1 MRTSIVVALLVGLT
15 VGLVGGL
22 AGCGGSGSAPPQP
35 TTSAIEGEVD
45 IAGNVGDYELLL
57 DGQPVPGV
65 LRADGSY
72 TIGGVLPGHHR
83 IAVVARDGMMGAYCT
98 VEVGRGERVRAPR
111 VTPELGGQIVGI
123 VSLHGDDGLRPL
135 AGVEVTAQPA
145 VVIAAEEGD
154 GEAHPEIW
162 PPPELPTF
170 SAFTD
175 ENGSYVIRAVPPG
188 EYIVTVAQ
196 QQVRHNAQWVFVEAG
211 HTAVADFELWPE
223 VEAGVGTVRG
233 RVVGRS
239 SDGSQQPVVGARVT
253 IRGEV
258 PWWSPQPPPLPPEEP
273 LSEQGDGGGESV
285 PGAPLRNPDLF
296 APPPLEWVS
305 TLTDEN
311 GEYAL
316 NAPAGRASIE
326 VWAPG
331 WQSAWEEII
340 IIAGETVQ
348 QNFVLEP
355 WDDELPQPGP
365 SPMPLPPDDDLES
378 PAPPAMPGEV
388 PGGAGEE

>member
-1 MRTSIVVALLVGLT
+1 MRTRIGVALLVGLT

-22 AGCGGSGSAPPQP
+22 AGCGGSGGTPPEP
-35 TTSAIEGEVD
+35 TTSAIDGQVD

-57 DGQPVPGV
+57 DGRPVPGA

-72 TIGGVLPGHHR
+72 SIEGVPPGEHR
-83 IAVVARDGMMGAYCT
+83 IAIVARDGMRGAYCT
-98 VEVGRGERVRAPR
+98 VEVDEGRRVRAPR

-123 VSLHGDDGLRPL
+123 VTRHGDDGLRPL
-135 AGVEVTAQPA
+135 PGVEVTAQPA
-145 VVIAAEEGD
+145 VVIAAEEAPGGD
-154 GEAHPEIW
+154 AQPEIW

-188 EYIVTVAQ
+188 EYVVTVAQ
-196 QQVRHNAQWVFVEAG
+196 PQVRRNWQWVFVEAG

-223 VEAGVGTVRG
+223 VEPGVGTVRG
-233 RVVGRS
+233 RVVGLR
-239 SDGSQQPVVGARVT
+239 DGSREPIVRARVT
-253 IRGEV
+253 IITEE
-258 PWWSPQPPPLPPEEP
+258 PWEPVGPPELPPTPPVGLTEEGR
-273 LSEQGDGGGESV
+273 EAGGEGACPTLPPDADTIV
-285 PGAPLRNPDLF
+285 PPWIDTL
-296 APPPLEWVS
+296 S

-316 NAPAGRASIE
+316 NAPSGRASIE

-331 WQSAWEEII
+331 WQSAWEEITI
-340 IIAGETVQ
+340 LPGETLR
-348 QNFVLEP
+348 QNFMLEP

-365 SPMPLPPDDDLES
+365 PPMPLPPDDDLEP
-378 PAPPAMPGEV
+378 PAPPLPG
-388 PGGAGEE
+388 